1 MKATNKTN
9 SKKTSKIET
18 TINVLSVAKA
28 NTKQANKETEKAA
41 KQAKRDAAKQLKQNV
56 RNEEKATKSFVMNDF
71 KKFSKQ
77 WAILCDYVLSGAF
90 DSLLINYGV
99 STKEGKKALLSSIS
113 THQMFAASRYVSIK
127 KDGEINGVLV
137 QRKVTLRETTYK
149 QTGLFTCVFVK
160 KTSFSLSDLITMFQK
175 VLRRKYESGLVVKTD
190 KVEQTESDYI
200 KDFETIENETI
211 AAYKANKLNPDH
223 ISEMKAIDAK

>member
-9 SKKTSKIET
+9 SKKTSKVET

-28 NTKQANKETEKAA
+28 NTKQANKDAEKAA
-41 KQAKRDAAKQLKQNV
+41 KHAKKEAAKQFKQTV

-90 DSLLINYGV
+90 DSLLVNYGI
-99 STKEGKKALLSSIS
+99 STKEGKKSLLSAIS
-113 THQMFAASRYVSIK
+113 THQMFAASRYVSVK

-137 QRKVTLRETTYK
+137 QRKVTLRESTEK

-160 KTSFSLSDLITMFQK
+160 KTSFSLSDLITMFHK
-175 VLRRKYESGLVVKTD
+175 VLRRKFESGLVVKTD
-190 KVEQTESDYI
+190 KIEQTESDYI
-200 KDFETIENETI
+200 KDFEAIENETI
-211 AAYKANKLNPDH
+211 ALYKSGKLNPDQ
-223 ISEMKAIDAK
+223 ISEIKAIETK

>member
-9 SKKTSKIET
+9 SKKTSKVET
-18 TINVLSVAKA
+18 TLNVITVAKA
-28 NTKQANKETEKAA
+28 NTKQAKKESEKNA
-41 KQAKRDAAKQLKQNV
+41 KQAKREAAKQFKQTV

-77 WAILCDYVLSGAF
+77 WSILCDYVLSGAF
-90 DSLLINYGV
+90 DSLLVNYGV

-113 THQMFAASRYVSIK
+113 THQMFSVSRYVSVK

-137 QRKVTLRETTYK
+137 QRKVTLRETTEK

-160 KTSFSLSDLITMFQK
+160 KTTFSLSDLITMFQK
-175 VLRRKYESGLVVKTD
+175 VLRRKFESGLVVKTD
-190 KVEQTESDYI
+190 KIEQTESDYI
-200 KDFETIENETI
+200 KDFETIESETI
-211 AAYKANKLNPDH
+211 AAYKAGKLNPDQ
-223 ISEMKAIDAK
+223 ISEIKAIEAK